1 VSSNVTGFTGNIPE
15 HYDKGLGPVLFVDYA
30 DDIAR
35 RTAAFAPKRVL
46 ETAAGTGFVT
56 RRLRDLMPAAEITA
70 TDLNAP
76 MLQRAAAK
84 FTPKDKIKFQ
94 PADATALP
102 FPDKAFDTVV
112 CQFGIMFYPDKEK
125 SYREAH
131 RVLAPGGRYLF
142 SVWDSLAH
150 NPFGRIVH
158 GVACSFFAVDP
169 PQFYQ
174 TPFGY
179 YKIDPVKEALLD
191 AGFRDI
197 AIAVVQKEKTI
208 GDSAAQLGNLI
219 DALLAFS
226 RMGRTEMRQKRISL
240 TKLVEEARAALQQDA
255 KGRRIEWQ
263 IAALPEVQGD
273 PLMLRQV
280 ILNLLSNALKYTR
293 NSSPA
298 RIEID
303 TVDSETETIFFVR
316 DNGVGFDM
324 KYVEKLFGVF
334 QRLHAANE
342 FEGTGIGLA
351 NVRRIIHRHGGHTW
365 AEGTVSWG

>member
-1 VSSNVTGFTGNIPE
+1 MSSNVTGFTGNIPE

-179 YKIDPVKEALLD
+179 YKIDPIKEALLD

-197 AIAVVQKEKTI
+197 AISVVRKEKTI
-208 GDSAAQLGNLI
+208 ADP
-219 DALLAFS
+219 
-226 RMGRTEMRQKRISL
+226 
-240 TKLVEEARAALQQDA
+240 AALARGAVFGNPFID
-255 KGRRIEWQ
+255 Q
-263 IAALPEVQGD
+263 IKARGGIDPDQVVEAVREALVREFGKS
-273 PLMLRQV
+273 PLPLQA
-280 ILNLLSNALKYTR
+280 I
-293 NSSPA
+293 
-298 RIEID
+298 
-303 TVDSETETIFFVR
+303 
-316 DNGVGFDM
+316 
-324 KYVEKLFGVF
+324 VF
-334 QRLHAANE
+334 EAIKR
-342 FEGTGIGLA
+342 
-351 NVRRIIHRHGGHTW
+351 
-365 AEGTVSWG
+365 